1 MQRERTW
8 SLSDDKFGIKR
19 SKPNRR
25 KVRGRKHYVNTKRHN
40 FVRSV
45 STAGAT
51 IPIDSFNGFSTG
63 VFDLQFSFALS
74 GVTIYLGGTSW
85 QILNLPNYTELTAL
99 YDQYRI
105 DWIEMEFFYSI
116 NSSSGTTSPLP
127 IIYLAKDYDDPGS
140 ATVTALQQYES
151 CQTWQLGDQRGTGK
165 KVIRVRPNVDINVY
179 NTPASNGYA
188 RSGPIF
194 IDTQSPNVPHYGVKI
209 AMDPIKFAASSTVL
223 GYMSINMKYHLT
235 MMHTK

>member
-1 MQRERTW
+1 MQPPA
-8 SLSDDKFGIKR
+8 
-19 SKPNRR
+19 KPAAKKGKYQRNRI
-25 KVRGRKHYVNTKRHN
+25 RGRVNTRLHH

-45 STAGAT
+45 STAGAV

-63 VFDLQFSFALS
+63 VFDIQFSFALS

-85 QILNLPNYTELTAL
+85 QVLNLPNYTELTAL

-105 DWIEMEFFYSI
+105 DWVEMEFIYSI
-116 NSSSGTTSPLP
+116 NSSVGSTSPLP
-127 IIYLAKDYDDPGS
+127 VMYLAKDYDDPGS
-140 ATVTALQQYES
+140 APITALQQYDS
-151 CQTWQLGDQRGTGK
+151 CVTWQMGDQRGEGK

-179 NTPASNGYA
+179 NTAVSNGFA
-188 RSGPIF
+188 RSPPIF
-194 IDTQSPNVPHYGVKI
+194 IDTQSPNVPHYGVKV

-223 GYMSINMKYHLT
+223 GYLSINMKYHLS